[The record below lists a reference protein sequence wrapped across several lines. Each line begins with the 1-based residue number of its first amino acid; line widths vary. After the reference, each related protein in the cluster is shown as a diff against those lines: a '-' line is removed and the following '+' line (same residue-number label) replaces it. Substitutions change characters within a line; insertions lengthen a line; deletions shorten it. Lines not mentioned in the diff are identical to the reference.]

1 MDTEIVR
8 AWVDGWVVSRG
19 AAPPVEE
26 PWGFT
31 VDVGLPKQVTR
42 HVLPHAD
49 EALVRKIAERAT
61 APGTWLK
68 VCVAP
73 ETIAPWLA
81 PEWTFDDPG
90 FLMSTTLRP
99 SATLRSSATL
109 RQSATLRPSATDLPA
124 GYQLRLWSGGGV
136 TRALI
141 VAADGAFAARGQ
153 VAGHPSADCV
163 VFDQIETAPAHRRRG
178 LGREVMHALTNAA
191 IAEGARTGVLGAT
204 VDGQGLYKSLGW
216 TAHAPLT
223 GVFRTLPDA
232 GG

>member
-1 MDTEIVR
+1 MDTEMVR

-68 VCVAP
+68 VCMAP

-81 PEWTFDDPG
+81 PDWVFDDPG

-99 SATLRSSATL
+99 STTLHPSA
-109 RQSATLRPSATDLPA
+109 APRPSSTDLPA
-124 GYQLRLWSGGGV
+124 GYQLRLWSGGDV

-141 VAADGAFAARGQ
+141 LAPGGAFAARGQ
-153 VAGHPSADCV
+153 VAGRPRADCV

-178 LGREVMHALTNAA
+178 LGREVMQTLTNAA
-191 IAEGARTGVLGAT
+191 IAAGARTGVLGAT

-216 TAHAPLT
+216 IAHAPLT
-223 GVFRTLPDA
+223 GVFRTSPDA